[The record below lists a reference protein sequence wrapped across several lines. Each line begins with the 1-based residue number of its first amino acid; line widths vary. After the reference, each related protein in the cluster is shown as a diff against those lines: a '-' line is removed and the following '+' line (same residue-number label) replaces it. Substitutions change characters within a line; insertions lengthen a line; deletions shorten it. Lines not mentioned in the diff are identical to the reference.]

1 MLQARSLSKT
11 YSKKAAGRVTTVQAL
26 REVDLGFERGEHVV
40 VHGASGSGKS
50 TLLLMLGG
58 MLSPTAGTV
67 SYDGQD
73 IYTQST
79 RQRNHYRRTV
89 IGFIFQKFYL
99 LPYLSVHDNIRL
111 PLALQGNA
119 LAACDRVVEIAE
131 RLGVAERLAHKPSE
145 LSVGEQQRVAMAR
158 TLVARPSIILADE
171 PTGNLDS
178 TNANILATCLEEE
191 RGRGCAVI
199 LATHDDALMLRAE
212 RRVEIQAGRVVR
224 AVCEKA

>member
-1 MLQARSLSKT
+1 VLQARSLTKT
-11 YSKKAAGRVTTVQAL
+11 YARRAAGKTTTVHAL
-26 REVDLGFERGEHVV
+26 REVDLSFDAGEHVV
-40 VHGASGSGKS
+40 IHGASGSGKS

-73 IYTQST
+73 IYAQST
-79 RQRNHYRRTV
+79 RQRNHYRRSV

-99 LPYLSVHDNIRL
+99 LPYLSVQDNIRL
-111 PLALQGNA
+111 PLALQGNTSA
-119 LAACDRVVEIAE
+119 SRDSVVEIAE
-131 RLGVAERLAHKPSE
+131 RLGVAERLDHRPSE

-191 RGRGCAVI
+191 RGRGCTVI

-212 RRVEIQAGRVVR
+212 RRVEIQAGRVID
-224 AVCEKA
+224 